1 MSEAERI
8 PFKCPKCGK
17 ESEPEIQRSVNTV
30 TEPEAAERVISGDL
44 FSYQCPGCGTDVV
57 LTFPLLYQDLVRR
70 TTLQLVTAKS
80 GLTLEDSVKDAIAE
94 RETTMAELRAE
105 LPEADA
111 DFGEHFRV
119 VTTPDDL
126 REKAMILKAG
136 LDDRYVEIIKSMTL
150 SIQKQD
156 GETTDVASNRFMI
169 DDENKNFIVYFDENG
184 EPIGEDTFPK
194 EFYDAIVDDMKLV
207 DEPPVVDAAWA
218 SSYAAKL
225 LERLPTD

>member
-1 MSEAERI
+1 M
-8 PFKCPKCGK
+8 
-17 ESEPEIQRSVNTV
+17 
-30 TEPEAAERVISGDL
+30 
-44 FSYQCPGCGTDVV
+44 
-57 LTFPLLYQDLVRR
+57 
-70 TTLQLVTAKS
+70 
-80 GLTLEDSVKDAIAE
+80 
-94 RETTMAELRAE
+94 
-105 LPEADA
+105 
-111 DFGEHFRV
+111 

-218 SSYAAKL
+218 ESYAAKL

>member
-1 MSEAERI
+1 
-8 PFKCPKCGK
+8 
-17 ESEPEIQRSVNTV
+17 
-30 TEPEAAERVISGDL
+30 
-44 FSYQCPGCGTDVV
+44 
-57 LTFPLLYQDLVRR
+57 
-70 TTLQLVTAKS
+70 
-80 GLTLEDSVKDAIAE
+80 
-94 RETTMAELRAE
+94 
-105 LPEADA
+105 
-111 DFGEHFRV
+111 
-119 VTTPDDL
+119 
-126 REKAMILKAG
+126 MILKAG

-218 SSYAAKL
+218 ASYAAKL
-225 LERLPTD
+225 LEGLPTD